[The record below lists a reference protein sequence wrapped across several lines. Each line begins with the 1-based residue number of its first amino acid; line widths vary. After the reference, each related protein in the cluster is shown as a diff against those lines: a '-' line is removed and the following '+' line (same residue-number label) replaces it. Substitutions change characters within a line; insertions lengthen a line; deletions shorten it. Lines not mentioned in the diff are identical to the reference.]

1 MSEAKE
7 MQWSKAWQRDWL
19 DAASVELDMC
29 AVCLRQ
35 LLQQHAGHFDGDDV
49 TGWVRTDTGAPFSV
63 GRMAAII
70 KGTPEQV
77 LHSLG
82 LLRTAGVIVERDG
95 AWGVVGWRLK
105 QETPEA
111 ARVRRHRATRSVT
124 PAVTPGSTASVTPT
138 VTVTDRGG
146 EDRGTELTIPS
157 PSAGGREEIPSPAV
171 APRPAQPAAPM
182 TLGARL
188 TQARDLVGCMSQTTA
203 ATRAHIPRGLYAQ
216 LEADEA
222 APTRKQLAAIAGA
235 LGQPEIADWPLPDRD
250 AGLVE
255 RIVRLHRDLAVEL
268 EAMDPALLREP
279 LVVAAHDVTAIY
291 AAEATDRAAGL
302 SLADG
307 WARVLTRAAEQLR
320 RELARGRL
328 NGREY
333 FTLRNLAGKRRAT
346 FLGPDAFDLDRRDEG
361 PPARAS
367 PRRSRGP
374 APPQNH
380 DRLTDG
386 EIPT

>member
-1 MSEAKE
+1 
-7 MQWSKAWQRDWL
+7 
-19 DAASVELDMC
+19 
-29 AVCLRQ
+29 
-35 LLQQHAGHFDGDDV
+35 
-49 TGWVRTDTGAPFSV
+49 
-63 GRMAAII
+63 
-70 KGTPEQV
+70 
-77 LHSLG
+77 
-82 LLRTAGVIVERDG
+82 
-95 AWGVVGWRLK
+95 
-105 QETPEA
+105 
-111 ARVRRHRATRSVT
+111 
-124 PAVTPGSTASVTPT
+124 
-138 VTVTDRGG
+138 
-146 EDRGTELTIPS
+146 
-157 PSAGGREEIPSPAV
+157 
-171 APRPAQPAAPM
+171 M

-188 TQARDLVGCMSQTTA
+188 TRARELVGCMSQTTA
-203 ATRAHIPRGLYAQ
+203 ATRAGIPRGLYAQ

-222 APTRKQLAAIAGA
+222 APTREQLAAISGA

-279 LVVAAHDVTAIY
+279 IVVAAHHVTAIY

-307 WARVLTRAAEQLR
+307 WARVLSRAAEQLR

-346 FLGPDAFDLDRRDEG
+346 FLDPDAFDLDRRDDG
-361 PPARAS
+361 TQARAS

-374 APPQNH
+374 APPQNP